1 MGWLLRLGEF
11 SSSLTGFVW
20 LGVMRVLTGLCA
32 CSILCSDYAIRR
44 INEPFIKPGE
54 DLEEWAL

>member
-1 MGWLLRLGEF
+1 M
-11 SSSLTGFVW
+11 
-20 LGVMRVLTGLCA
+20 GVMRVLTGLCA